1 MEDHE
6 IIMAH
11 EERLQKLEE
20 TTRRHEGLILAAED
34 KASNA
39 WKSINEV
46 KQDVGDLYDKVE
58 ELDKKMDNMN
68 TDMKIMKT
76 EQQRGSKKTN
86 ILIGLSGVTIII
98 CVAFFVYLARHDSAL
113 AKEILT
119 FGAATMKVVV

>member
-1 MEDHE
+1 MDDHDVL
-6 IIMAH
+6 MAH
-11 EERLQKLEE
+11 EERIQRLEE
-20 TTRRHEGLILAAED
+20 TTRKHEGLISATED
-34 KASNA
+34 KASSA
-39 WKSINEV
+39 WKTINKVME
-46 KQDVGDLYDKVE
+46 DVGDLYDKVD

-86 ILIGLSGVTIII
+86 ILLGLSGVTIII